1 MSNKLATI
9 VSDELIIAEVQLN
22 RLKYIAMERLLSP
35 DETKQYDI
43 LVKNIMLIKG
53 QPTVING
60 VSNKVVE
67 QLDNTELMKL
77 AQLPD
82 EEEPVNE

>member
-1 MSNKLATI
+1 MSDKLATI
-9 VSDELIIAEVQLN
+9 VSDELIIAEIQLN

-60 VSNKVVE
+60 VSNKVVDK
-67 QLDNTELMKL
+67 LDTEKLMEL

-82 EEEPVNE
+82 ETDAVDE